1 MKKLLLSI
9 VAVLSCTASFVNAQ
23 TVIYEETF
31 ESVTPPSLP
40 IGMGVDDM
48 DGDGS
53 NWIVDS
59 IDPLIAMG
67 IPYSFSGKIAFSS
80 SYDFLNPDNFLIT
93 PNISVPVGEAVTLS
107 FLVGGLK
114 FYEIPG
120 FPVQNSE
127 EHYAVYVISANGVYE
142 GVETPIHEET
152 ISPGITFERNFDLS
166 TFAGQTVKIYF
177 RHFNSANQSGLM
189 LDDIKVVQGGS
200 LGTSENNLISE
211 LKVFPNPSSDYVY
224 LNSKSKISKVQVFDS
239 IGRKVKVKLID
250 NKADVRNLP
259 IGNYWFSITIGD
271 KTISKK
277 IIKK

>member
-1 MKKLLLSI
+1 MKKLLFSI
-9 VAVLSCTASFVNAQ
+9 VAVSSCTALFVNAQ

-31 ESVTPPSLP
+31 DSVTPPSLP
-40 IGMGVDDM
+40 VGIGLDDM
-48 DGDGS
+48 DSDGD
-53 NWIVDS
+53 NWTTDDIASLNGIGGVYNFTGKLAVS
-59 IDPLIAMG
+59 ASYYGLDP
-67 IPYSFSGKIAFSS
+67 
-80 SYDFLNPDNFLIT
+80 NNFLIT
-93 PNISVPVGEAVTLS
+93 PGISVPAEGAATLS
-107 FLVGGLK
+107 FLIAGLK
-114 FYEIPG
+114 SPEIPG

-250 NKADVRNLP
+250 NKVDVRNLP